1 MQRLGD
7 MKGMTS
13 TRAPK
18 SILRLSAAALAVG
31 ALTLAACSDDKD
43 DSSGTTAAPVTTAG
57 GTETTAAAEAPTLE
71 GMWARTSPAEAT
83 MGAAYLTITS
93 PVDDALV
100 GVKVDASI
108 AAMAQIH
115 EMVMADSTG
124 TTMGMGSG
132 TTAAM
137 GGSATTMAGM
147 GEMVMQQVERVE
159 LPAGM
164 AVEFKPGSYHIM
176 LMELA
181 APLELGTTI
190 QITLVFEKAGEIT
203 VDFPVLEEAP

>member
-1 MQRLGD
+1 

-18 SILRLSAAALAVG
+18 SIIRLSAAALALG
-31 ALTLAACSDDKD
+31 SLTLAACSDDKD
-43 DSSGTTAAPVTTAG
+43 DTSSGTEAPVTTGAP
-57 GTETTAAAEAPTLE
+57 ETTAGAEAPVLE
-71 GMWARTSPAEAT
+71 GMWARTSPMEAT
-83 MGAAYLTITS
+83 MGAAYLSITS

-100 GVKVDASI
+100 DVKVDASI

-124 TTMGMGSG
+124 TTMAMGGMGSE
-132 TTAAM
+132 TTMAM

-147 GEMVMQQVERVE
+147 GEMVMQQVDKID
-159 LPAGM
+159 LPAGQT
-164 AVEFKPGSYHIM
+164 VELKPGSYHIM

-181 APLELGTTI
+181 APLEVGTTI

-203 VDFPVLEEAP
+203 LDFPVLDEAP